1 VLRYFTLTLLV
12 ISFTGCAGMQFHVCG
27 IDMQEM
33 SNAEP
38 EDYGKLALGAASS
51 FATHVAGHYLAAEVF
66 DVDIH
71 QDGFDEVIDYSNNPS
86 DSNVRW
92 MARGGFILQ
101 LAVNTALVELAGDSY
116 FTKGYTALTSV
127 ELATYGLRHKD
138 DGDFNLLDEAGGN
151 GSLEYGLY
159 GAWAAYNFYRV
170 SVSKKE

>member
-1 VLRYFTLTLLV
+1 
-12 ISFTGCAGMQFHVCG
+12 MK
-27 IDMQEM
+27 EM

>member
-1 VLRYFTLTLLV
+1 MLRYFTLVLLV

-27 IDMQEM
+27 IDMKEM

-38 EDYGKLALGAASS
+38 EDYGKLALGAVSS